1 MKRMGLNIHV
11 GSDKKASKT
20 EAVFFPSRSKFSEW
34 LRKGEI
40 ESIFHQKIKLK
51 S

>member
-1 MKRMGLNIHV
+1 MKRMGLNMHV

-20 EAVFFPSRSKFSEW
+20 EVVFFPSRSKFSEW

-40 ESIFHQKIKLK
+40 VSTCLQKIKLK